1 MVLATWRVSEYKDWM
16 DGTEGTGILTRNS
29 LTGPTELPSRQRPNP
44 TYREQKES
52 EDDSA
57 REIMENKV
65 QKKLAEGNRAR
76 SLHKQAA
83 NFSNTHTQDFC
94 KVNEVMINSAFFNK
108 FQKNKFM

>member
-1 MVLATWRVSEYKDWM
+1 MVLATWRVSEYKHWM
-16 DGTEGTGILTRNS
+16 DGTEGTGILTRNP

-65 QKKLAEGNRAR
+65 QKKVAEGNRCLKDIYVA
-76 SLHKQAA
+76 LWKGWWQLL
-83 NFSNTHTQDFC
+83 
-94 KVNEVMINSAFFNK
+94 EGLIMPPI
-108 FQKNKFM
+108 